1 MAGALAAT
9 LALLLWGATPA
20 SAGGSTSVFLASPE
34 SQKTASLYYS
44 DEEYGEV
51 DRLLGPVGKGTRDKP
66 PEADLMAAHQ
76 VSVTWMAHD
85 VTPWRLDRVYEMDDG
100 RNVWIH
106 TAVGRNQPANG
117 TWHRAEQPAQLR
129 TLFKDLGLTGKTSAG
144 GSQAAVS
151 PESKA
156 PGEGVGAQDSSG
168 TATDATDTATEA
180 PLAQSTGSGDGTDWW
195 WALPGA
201 AAGAVIALVLRPLA
215 TRLPLARLQG
225 EPGPRQELRDV

>member
-44 DEEYGEV
+44 DEEYSEL

-117 TWHRAEQPAQLR
+117 TWHRAEQPPSCAPCSR
-129 TLFKDLGLTGKTSAG
+129 T
-144 GSQAAVS
+144 
-151 PESKA
+151 
-156 PGEGVGAQDSSG
+156 
-168 TATDATDTATEA
+168 
-180 PLAQSTGSGDGTDWW
+180 
-195 WALPGA
+195 WA
-201 AAGAVIALVLRPLA
+201 
-215 TRLPLARLQG
+215 
-225 EPGPRQELRDV
+225 